1 MRTNSHQTKW
11 WVDALLLSAFF
22 ISFLLDLTGVGV
34 HQWLGI
40 AIGIVAGYHLL
51 AHWSWVKAVT
61 RRIARTTWQAHLYYV
76 VDAGIALGFLGILL
90 SGLAISTWFNPASI
104 SAAWRELHVDVSIIT
119 LALVVFKIAVH
130 WRWIVSVARKYVFA
144 PGNPKPASHPG
155 YPGNTVAPRLQPAPV
170 VAGRRDFL
178 KLMGVVGVASLISL
192 TSALD
197 PIDNTGSASTSTADN
212 SASSASD
219 SQSSSS
225 DSQSYTGSASS
236 GCSVL
241 CPRGC
246 SYPGHCR
253 RYTDS
258 NGNGRCDYGECA

>member
-1 MRTNSHQTKW
+1 
-11 WVDALLLSAFF
+11 
-22 ISFLLDLTGVGV
+22 LDLS
-34 HQWLGI
+34 LGN
-40 AIGIVAGYHLL
+40 A
-51 AHWSWVKAVT
+51 
-61 RRIARTTWQAHLYYV
+61 
-76 VDAGIALGFLGILL
+76 
-90 SGLAISTWFNPASI
+90 
-104 SAAWRELHVDVSIIT
+104 AAWRELHVDVSIIT

-130 WRWIVSVARKYVFA
+130 WLWIVSVARKYVFA

-192 TSALD
+192 ASALD
-197 PIDNTGSASTSTADN
+197 PIDNTG
-212 SASSASD
+212 SASD

-253 RYTDS
+253 RYTNS